1 MLEAASIAEDAKIT
15 TVVVAAPDVL
25 GRLFGRWI
33 PRRRFLESADETYAV
48 CSGALAWDVDQLP
61 VKTTNFGEHRGWGD
75 VFLKPDPSALFP
87 FPGLA
92 HAVVC
97 FADIVDAEGNEVAS
111 APRTLLR
118 EQTANLANRGY
129 TARVASELEFYVLP
143 QHDSDRASTL
153 DLPKRRR
160 LDYDISAPL
169 ELSGFFH
176 QLEAELSRVGI
187 HAASIQAEYGHGQW
201 EIGLEHCEP
210 CEMADKHVMYKLA
223 VKECARQHGLR
234 VTFMAKPIPDDNG
247 SSCHV
252 HCSLY
257 RRGENALVD
266 PSRDTWLSLDG
277 QRFVAGLLR
286 RLPET
291 ALCFAPHVNSYRRLL
306 SLGHQGE
313 FMPAPLTWGYDN
325 RSVLVRVVGR
335 HDACRVEHRY
345 AGADANPYVMITA
358 LLAAGL
364 DGMIAEHP
372 LVPPTEGDA
381 FADSSGSLT
390 PESLGAAIAL
400 FAASSFAAETFGE
413 AAVQLLALAQR
424 EWLSFLSSTTEWDAR
439 NDIDAH

>member
-1 MLEAASIAEDAKIT
+1 MLDVASIAEDERIT

-33 PRRRFLESADETYAV
+33 PRRRFLETADETYAV
-48 CSGALAWDVDQLP
+48 CSGALAWDVDQSP
-61 VKTTNFGEHRGWGD
+61 VKTTSFGEHRGWGD
-75 VFLKPDPSALFP
+75 VFLKPDLDALFP
-87 FPGLA
+87 FPGLI

-97 FADIVDAEGNEVAS
+97 FADIVDAEGNEVTS

-118 EQTANLANRGY
+118 EQTASLANRGY
-129 TARVASELEFYVLP
+129 KARVATELEFYLS
-143 QHDSDRASTL
+143 QHESDRASTV
-153 DLPKRRR
+153 DLPRRR

-176 QLEAELSRVGI
+176 QLEVELSRLGI
-187 HAASIQAEYGHGQW
+187 HAASIQAEYGRGQW

-210 CEMADKHVMYKLA
+210 GEMADKHVIYRLA

-234 VTFMAKPIPDDNG
+234 ATFMAKPIADDNG

-257 RRGENALVD
+257 RGGENALVD
-266 PSRDTWLSLDG
+266 PSRGTWLSFDG

-306 SLGHQGE
+306 SLGRRGE
-313 FMPAPLTWGYDN
+313 LMPAPLTWGYDN

-335 HDACRVEHRY
+335 REACRVEHRY
-345 AGADANPYVMITA
+345 AGADANPYLMITA

-364 DGMIAEHP
+364 DGLIAEHP
-372 LVPPTEGDA
+372 LGPPTEGDA
-381 FADSSGSLT
+381 FADSAALLS
-390 PESLGAAIAL
+390 PESLGAAITL
-400 FAASSFAAETFGE
+400 FAASSFAEETFGE
-413 AAVQLLALAQR
+413 AAEQLVALAQR
-424 EWLSFLSSTTEWDAR
+424 EWFSFLSSPTEWDVR